1 MIDMLIPEGESGPQR
16 SHVPSTEITGSVFTG
31 SADAV
36 DMNRTVRPSPS
47 IAANAPNRLTQLFCD
62 CCVLC
67 FIFASSAVVT

>member
-1 MIDMLIPEGESGPQR
+1 MVNPGVSGPQR

-36 DMNRTVRPSPS
+36 DMNSTVRPSPS
-47 IAANAPNRLTQLFCD
+47 TAANAPNRLAQLFCD
-62 CCVLC
+62 FCVFC